1 MIGKWLQVGLAAVAM
16 DSGQMM
22 GGQWASGSM
31 MTGGGTMGGDGS
43 MMGPGWQGANGMY
56 GMVFSFT
63 TA

>member
-1 MIGKWLQVGLAAVAM
+1 M

-31 MTGGGTMGGDGS
+31 MTGGGTMGGNGS
-43 MMGPGWQGANGMY
+43 MMGPRWQGANGMY